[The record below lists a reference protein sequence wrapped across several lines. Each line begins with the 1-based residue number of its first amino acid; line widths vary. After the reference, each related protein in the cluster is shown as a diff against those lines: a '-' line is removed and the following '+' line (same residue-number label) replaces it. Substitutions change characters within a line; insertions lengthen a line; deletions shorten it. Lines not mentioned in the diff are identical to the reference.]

1 MDNVTQQE
9 FFVVYFILD
18 SSNVSKVDKT
28 SQKEYICIS

>member
-9 FFVVYFILD
+9 FFAVYFILN
-18 SSNVSKVDKT
+18 SSISKGDET